1 MVCRFSLIVCCSD
14 APLEIVVQVLIVFV
28 GGAAFQVT
36 RLGGREW
43 GISLALGFLSIPW
56 GALIHLLPDKPFEI
70 FFNFIRLMPEPE
82 VLPTVKSD
90 YEPWGGAASIV
101 RDNLQIFANIRGRRV
116 RSSSFVLKN
125 RQAQMSTDD
134 QRRMYVKAF
143 HGLSTFLIFVV

>member
-1 MVCRFSLIVCCSD
+1 
-14 APLEIVVQVLIVFV
+14 
-28 GGAAFQVT
+28 
-36 RLGGREW
+36 
-43 GISLALGFLSIPW
+43 
-56 GALIHLLPDKPFEI
+56 
-70 FFNFIRLMPEPE
+70 MPEPE